1 MSKEIKGN
9 LVNFQWRNSG
19 TANAFKTIVCVESS
33 DFTISSAVTKRQTNC
48 GRKGA
53 AALPDF
59 KASINAV
66 QNANPGATEATY
78 QEVKAAIIAQQK
90 VDFRYASAADT
101 SIGLGFGDGIYN
113 YGSGY
118 FSELSAAAS
127 AADGEVL
134 TYSVSFEGI
143 GTLDV
148 FDTDS

>member
-9 LVNFQWRNSG
+9 LVNLEFRNSG
-19 TANAFKTIVCVESS
+19 TSDPFKTLVCTEDSE
-33 DFTISSAVTKRQTNC
+33 FTISATVTKRQTNC

-53 AALPDF
+53 SAIPDF
-59 KASINAV
+59 NATLNAV

-78 QEVKAAIIAQQK
+78 QDVKTAIIAQQK
-90 VDFRYASAADT
+90 VDFRYASAADAGE
-101 SIGLGFGDGIYN
+101 GLGYGDGIFN

-118 FSELSAAAS
+118 FSELGAAAT

-134 TYSVSFEGI
+134 TYSVALEGI
-143 GTLDV
+143 GTLDN